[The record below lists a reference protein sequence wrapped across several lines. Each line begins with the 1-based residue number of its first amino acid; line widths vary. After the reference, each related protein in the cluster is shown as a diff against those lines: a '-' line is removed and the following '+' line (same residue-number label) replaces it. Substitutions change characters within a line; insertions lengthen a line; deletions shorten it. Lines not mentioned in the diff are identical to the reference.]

1 MKYLETYIS
10 LKILIPKYFQVTFNE
25 KSADLPIST
34 ATMTA
39 SMATDLFLK
48 VGLILLFINT
58 QNPIIKIKE
67 FNVKH

>member
-1 MKYLETYIS
+1 MKAYIS

-48 VGLILLFINT
+48 VGLILIFINN
-58 QNPIIKIKE
+58 QNLIIKLKE